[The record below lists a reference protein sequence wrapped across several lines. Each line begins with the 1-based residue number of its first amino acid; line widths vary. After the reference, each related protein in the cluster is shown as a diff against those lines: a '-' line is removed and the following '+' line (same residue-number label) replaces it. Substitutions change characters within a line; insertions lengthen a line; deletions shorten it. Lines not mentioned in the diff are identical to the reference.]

1 MHILTMCL
9 STPSF
14 LLCPSRWRVG
24 GGSVLCSFKCIRV
37 KERNV
42 EAVSLGKRNFELYRP
57 SSSKFVEKLWREMPW
72 YLMKMWNTAGYE
84 LCLRVFSH
92 FETNGNYITDCLSQ
106 SDPSILSESPET
118 VLVFLLSPVWLDSC
132 FAEGQELRSL
142 KLYMEEWVCLEK
154 P

>member
-1 MHILTMCL
+1 MHILTMGL

-14 LLCPSRWRVG
+14 LLCPSRWRVR

-42 EAVSLGKRNFELYRP
+42 EAVSLGKRNFELYRS

-72 YLMKMWNTAGYE
+72 YLVKMWNTTGYE
-84 LCLRVFSH
+84 LCLRAFSH

-106 SDPSILSESPET
+106 SDPNILSKSLET
-118 VLVFLLSPVWLDSC
+118 VLVFLHFPMWLEGS
-132 FAEGQELRSL
+132 FAGEN
-142 KLYMEEWVCLEK
+142 EK
-154 P
+154 NKYSF

>member
-1 MHILTMCL
+1 MCL
-9 STPSF
+9 STPS
-14 LLCPSRWRVG
+14 LLLYPLQLKG
-24 GGSVLCSFKCIRV
+24 GGERGVLYSFKCISV
-37 KERNV
+37 KEGNV
-42 EAVSLGKRNFELYRP
+42 EAVSLSKRNFEQYRS

-106 SDPSILSESPET
+106 SDPNILSKSLET
-118 VLVFLLSPVWLDSC
+118 VLVFLLFPMWLEGS
-132 FAEGQELRSL
+132 FAGDQELRSL
-142 KLYMEEWVCLEK
+142 KLDMEEWVCLEK